1 MYLKKFAMHIIIGI
15 IFVGTGFLFGYFLGK
30 IFYTPAPEP
39 TKEISLSQ
47 EIAAEPIASPD
58 SFVSAPPSQAP
69 ENTAEN
75 TFLVQSSGN
84 SIYIYEL
91 SDSSKTPVKAFDV
104 NIDIFPSADRELLSE
119 GIEVYGLQDAYE
131 IVENFT
137 S

>member
-1 MYLKKFAMHIIIGI
+1 MHIIAGV

-30 IFYTPAPEP
+30 IFYTPSTEP

-47 EIAAEPIASPD
+47 EIAAEPVRTPD
-58 SFVSAPPSQAP
+58 TLFTPEPSEIP
-69 ENTAEN
+69 ENAPEN

-84 SIYIYEL
+84 SIYIYEI
-91 SDSSKTPVKAFDV
+91 SDSKKTPVKAFDV
-104 NIDIFPSADRELLSE
+104 NMSIFPSADKELLVK

>member
-1 MYLKKFAMHIIIGI
+1 MHIIAGV
-15 IFVGTGFLFGYFLGK
+15 IFVGTGFMFGYFLGK
-30 IFYTPAPEP
+30 IFYTPSTEP

-47 EIAAEPIASPD
+47 EIAAEPVRTPD
-58 SFVSAPPSQAP
+58 TLFTPEPSEIP
-69 ENTAEN
+69 ENTPEN

-84 SIYIYEL
+84 SIYIYEI
-91 SDSSKTPVKAFDV
+91 SDSEKTPVKAFDV
-104 NIDIFPSADRELLSE
+104 NMSIFPSTDKELLVK